1 MKLEAACMMR
11 KKEPFWK
18 TKTLE
23 QMTAEEWE
31 CLCDHCGLCCLQ
43 KVEDEDTGE
52 IKVVGLSCEYLDIEA
67 CRCLV
72 YEDRQRVNPDCILL
86 TADTIKHKKWLPE
99 TCAYRR
105 LLEGRQL
112 ERWHHLVCGDSDNVH
127 REGISVRHKAV
138 SGLYIHPKDLEASLK
153 ELKDDDFE
161 WS

>member
-1 MKLEAACMMR
+1 MTR

-23 QMTAEEWE
+23 QMTPQEWE
-31 CLCDHCGLCCLQ
+31 SLCDHCGLCCLQ
-43 KVEDEDTGE
+43 KIEDEETGE

-67 CRCLV
+67 CCCLV

-86 TADTIKHKKWLPE
+86 TADTVKHKKWLPE

-105 LLEGRQL
+105 LLEGKQL
-112 ERWHHLVCGDSDNVH
+112 EGWHHLVCGDSDSVH
-127 REGISVRHKAV
+127 REGISIRHKAV
-138 SGLYIHPKDLEASLK
+138 SGLYIHPQDLEASLK

>member
-1 MKLEAACMMR
+1 MTC

-23 QMTAEEWE
+23 QMTPEEWE
-31 CLCDHCGLCCLQ
+31 SLCDHCGLCCLQ
-43 KVEDEDTGE
+43 KVEDEHTGE

-67 CRCLV
+67 GRCLV
-72 YEDRQRVNPDCILL
+72 YEDRQRANPDCILL

-105 LLEGRQL
+105 LLEGKQL
-112 ERWHHLVCGDSDNVH
+112 ERWHHLLCGDSDSVH
-127 REGISVRHKAV
+127 REGISIRHKAI
-138 SGLYIHPKDLEASLK
+138 SGLYIHPKDLEARLK